1 MLAARETKML
11 SAERMERMIDA
22 PTNDEAAKILEECGY
37 GDLSGLSA
45 KAAGAALEA
54 HIAALFDEVEGM
66 VPEAQLVQLFRLK
79 YDYHNAKALIKA
91 QAMGVE
97 CDAILSQRGTIPPQK
112 LHAAFYEEDY
122 RDIPSVL
129 AQAMVNAAAI
139 LAHTANPQAADF
151 ELDRAYF
158 AQMLDLANGL
168 SDGGF
173 ARDYVQLQIDSA
185 NLRAAVRTRRM
196 AKDEDFLK
204 TALIPGG
211 TIGTDRVLTA
221 FDSAEA
227 LTALYGNT
235 WLGNAAA
242 AGAAAMSGGAL
253 TAFELLC
260 DNALMDYIRAAKL
273 RSFGAAH
280 VTAYL
285 AAMENETFRT
295 IVSTKSATV
304 DGQTLVNHN
313 RLLRSYDG
321 AVGVKTGYTK
331 TAGRTLVSCAQRG
344 ATQFVCVTLSDPDD
358 WNDHTHLLDWAFENY
373 EYRCVAGDTP
383 VYAVPVLSATVELC
397 AAVPEEPAYLLV
409 HPDDPVVLKTE
420 LPRFAFAPVE
430 QGARA
435 GTLTATGPDG
445 QSVTVPL
452 CYAEPAALDPDVK
465 ITPLARLGRL
475 WTHACRYFSSYYP
488 VS

>member
-1 MLAARETKML
+1 MRQKCSPL
-11 SAERMERMIDA
+11 SVW
-22 PTNDEAAKILEECGY
+22 
-37 GDLSGLSA
+37 S
-45 KAAGAALEA
+45 
-54 HIAALFDEVEGM
+54 V
-66 VPEAQLVQLFRLK
+66 RLK

-112 LHAAFYEEDY
+112 LLTAFLEEDY
-122 RDIPSVL
+122 RDIPPVL
-129 AQAMVNAAAI
+129 AQAMVSAAAI
-139 LAHTANPQAADF
+139 LAHTTNPQAADF

-173 ARDYVQLQIDSA
+173 AKGYVQLQIDSA

-196 AKDEDFLK
+196 AKDADFLK

-211 TIGTDRVLTA
+211 TIGTDRVL
-221 FDSAEA
+221 EA

-285 AAMENETFRT
+285 AAMENET
-295 IVSTKSATV
+295 
-304 DGQTLVNHN
+304 
-313 RLLRSYDG
+313 
-321 AVGVKTGYTK
+321 
-331 TAGRTLVSCAQRG
+331 TA
-344 ATQFVCVTLSDPDD
+344 
-358 WNDHTHLLDWAFENY
+358 
-373 EYRCVAGDTP
+373 
-383 VYAVPVLSATVELC
+383 
-397 AAVPEEPAYLLV
+397 
-409 HPDDPVVLKTE
+409 
-420 LPRFAFAPVE
+420 
-430 QGARA
+430 ARMI
-435 GTLTATGPDG
+435 LT
-445 QSVTVPL
+445 
-452 CYAEPAALDPDVK
+452 
-465 ITPLARLGRL
+465 GRL
-475 WTHACRYFSSYYP
+475 AGLQPAVIRERLRETYA
-488 VS
+488 

>member
-45 KAAGAALEA
+45 KAAAAALEA

-91 QAMGVE
+91 QAMV
-97 CDAILSQRGTIPPQK
+97 S
-112 LHAAFYEEDY
+112 
-122 RDIPSVL
+122 
-129 AQAMVNAAAI
+129 AAAI
-139 LAHTANPQAADF
+139 LARTTNPQAADF

-158 AQMLDLANGL
+158 AQMLDLANSL

-173 ARDYVQLQIDSA
+173 ARGYVQLQIDSA

-196 AKDEDFLK
+196 AKDADFLK

-211 TIGTDRVLTA
+211 TIGTDRVLAA

-235 WLGNAAA
+235 WLGNAAG

-285 AAMENETFRT
+285 AAMENET
-295 IVSTKSATV
+295 
-304 DGQTLVNHN
+304 
-313 RLLRSYDG
+313 
-321 AVGVKTGYTK
+321 
-331 TAGRTLVSCAQRG
+331 TA
-344 ATQFVCVTLSDPDD
+344 
-358 WNDHTHLLDWAFENY
+358 
-373 EYRCVAGDTP
+373 
-383 VYAVPVLSATVELC
+383 
-397 AAVPEEPAYLLV
+397 
-409 HPDDPVVLKTE
+409 
-420 LPRFAFAPVE
+420 
-430 QGARA
+430 ARMI
-435 GTLTATGPDG
+435 LT
-445 QSVTVPL
+445 
-452 CYAEPAALDPDVK
+452 
-465 ITPLARLGRL
+465 GRL
-475 WTHACRYFSSYYP
+475 AGLQPAVIRERLRETYA
-488 VS
+488 

>member
-22 PTNDEAAKILEECGY
+22 PMNDEAAKILEECGY

-45 KAAGAALEA
+45 KAAAAALEA

-97 CDAILSQRGTIPPQK
+97 CNAILSQRGTVAPQK
-112 LHAAFYEEDY
+112 LLTAFLEEDY
-122 RDIPSVL
+122 RDIPPVL
-129 AQAMVNAAAI
+129 AQAMVSAAAI
-139 LAHTANPQAADF
+139 LARTTNPQAADF

-173 ARDYVQLQIDSA
+173 ARGYVQLQIDSA
-185 NLRAAVRTRRM
+185 NLRAAVRTCRM
-196 AKDEDFLK
+196 AKDADFLK

-211 TIGTDRVLTA
+211 TIGTDRVLAA

-235 WLGNAAA
+235 WLGNAAAAGAA

-285 AAMENETFRT
+285 AAMENET
-295 IVSTKSATV
+295 
-304 DGQTLVNHN
+304 
-313 RLLRSYDG
+313 
-321 AVGVKTGYTK
+321 
-331 TAGRTLVSCAQRG
+331 TA
-344 ATQFVCVTLSDPDD
+344 
-358 WNDHTHLLDWAFENY
+358 
-373 EYRCVAGDTP
+373 
-383 VYAVPVLSATVELC
+383 
-397 AAVPEEPAYLLV
+397 
-409 HPDDPVVLKTE
+409 
-420 LPRFAFAPVE
+420 
-430 QGARA
+430 ARMI
-435 GTLTATGPDG
+435 LT
-445 QSVTVPL
+445 
-452 CYAEPAALDPDVK
+452 
-465 ITPLARLGRL
+465 GRL
-475 WTHACRYFSSYYP
+475 AGLQPAVIRERLRETYA
-488 VS
+488 

>member
-129 AQAMVNAAAI
+129 AQAMVSAAAI

-211 TIGTDRVLTA
+211 TIGTDRVLAA

-242 AGAAAMSGGAL
+242 AVFKEAILRRGIGQHAQFVRAIGDASQHHVTGPQLRQLPQDIPQSGQVVVLPVGGPRQQACLCEIGRHHVRLRRQAGHVAGKILVKARVERSPVSHGRVHEAQGIRPRQHLQRLADILHLSGGGQIA
-253 TAFELLC
+253 
-260 DNALMDYIRAAKL
+260 
-273 RSFGAAH
+273 G
-280 VTAYL
+280 
-285 AAMENETFRT
+285 
-295 IVSTKSATV
+295 V
-304 DGQTLVNHN
+304 DGVQ
-313 RLLRSYDG
+313 
-321 AVGVKTGYTK
+321 
-331 TAGRTLVSCAQRG
+331 
-344 ATQFVCVTLSDPDD
+344 P
-358 WNDHTHLLDWAFENY
+358 HLL
-373 EYRCVAGDTP
+373 
-383 VYAVPVLSATVELC
+383 
-397 AAVPEEPAYLLV
+397 
-409 HPDDPVVLKTE
+409 
-420 LPRFAFAPVE
+420 
-430 QGARA
+430 
-435 GTLTATGPDG
+435 
-445 QSVTVPL
+445 
-452 CYAEPAALDPDVK
+452 AL
-465 ITPLARLGRL
+465 
-475 WTHACRYFSSYYP
+475 P
-488 VS
+488 VSGDG

>member
-45 KAAGAALEA
+45 KEAGAALEA

-66 VPEAQLVQLFRLK
+66 VPEVQLVQLFRLK

-97 CDAILSQRGTIPPQK
+97 CDAILSQRGTILPQK
-112 LHAAFYEEDY
+112 LLTAFLEEDY
-122 RDIPSVL
+122 RDIPPVL
-129 AQAMVNAAAI
+129 AQAMVSAAAI

-173 ARDYVQLQIDSA
+173 AKGYVQLQIDSA

-196 AKDEDFLK
+196 AKDADFLK

-211 TIGTDRVLTA
+211 TIGTDRVLAA
-221 FDSAEA
+221 FDSAEV

-242 AGAAAMSGGAL
+242 GAAAMGGGAL

-280 VTAYL
+280 VSAYL
-285 AAMENETFRT
+285 AAMENET
-295 IVSTKSATV
+295 
-304 DGQTLVNHN
+304 
-313 RLLRSYDG
+313 
-321 AVGVKTGYTK
+321 
-331 TAGRTLVSCAQRG
+331 TA
-344 ATQFVCVTLSDPDD
+344 
-358 WNDHTHLLDWAFENY
+358 
-373 EYRCVAGDTP
+373 
-383 VYAVPVLSATVELC
+383 
-397 AAVPEEPAYLLV
+397 
-409 HPDDPVVLKTE
+409 
-420 LPRFAFAPVE
+420 
-430 QGARA
+430 ARMI
-435 GTLTATGPDG
+435 LT
-445 QSVTVPL
+445 
-452 CYAEPAALDPDVK
+452 
-465 ITPLARLGRL
+465 GRL
-475 WTHACRYFSSYYP
+475 AGLQPAVIRERLRETYA
-488 VS
+488 

>member
-1 MLAARETKML
+1 
-11 SAERMERMIDA
+11 
-22 PTNDEAAKILEECGY
+22 
-37 GDLSGLSA
+37 
-45 KAAGAALEA
+45 
-54 HIAALFDEVEGM
+54 M

-129 AQAMVNAAAI
+129 AQAMVSAAAI

-211 TIGTDRVLTA
+211 TIGTDRVLAA

-285 AAMENETFRT
+285 AAMENET
-295 IVSTKSATV
+295 
-304 DGQTLVNHN
+304 
-313 RLLRSYDG
+313 
-321 AVGVKTGYTK
+321 
-331 TAGRTLVSCAQRG
+331 TA
-344 ATQFVCVTLSDPDD
+344 
-358 WNDHTHLLDWAFENY
+358 
-373 EYRCVAGDTP
+373 
-383 VYAVPVLSATVELC
+383 
-397 AAVPEEPAYLLV
+397 
-409 HPDDPVVLKTE
+409 
-420 LPRFAFAPVE
+420 
-430 QGARA
+430 ARMI
-435 GTLTATGPDG
+435 LT
-445 QSVTVPL
+445 
-452 CYAEPAALDPDVK
+452 
-465 ITPLARLGRL
+465 GRL
-475 WTHACRYFSSYYP
+475 AGLQPAVIRERLRETYA
-488 VS
+488 

>member
-45 KAAGAALEA
+45 KEAGAALEA

-91 QAMGVE
+91 RAMGVE
-97 CDAILSQRGTIPPQK
+97 CDAILSQRGTVAPQK
-112 LHAAFYEEDY
+112 LLTAFLEEDY
-122 RDIPSVL
+122 RDIPPIL
-129 AQAMVNAAAI
+129 AQAMV
-139 LAHTANPQAADF
+139 
-151 ELDRAYF
+151 
-158 AQMLDLANGL
+158 
-168 SDGGF
+168 S
-173 ARDYVQLQIDSA
+173 
-185 NLRAAVRTRRM
+185 AAVRTRRM
-196 AKDEDFLK
+196 AKDADFLK

-211 TIGTDRVLTA
+211 TIGTDRVLAA

-280 VTAYL
+280 VSAYL
-285 AAMENETFRT
+285 AAMENET
-295 IVSTKSATV
+295 
-304 DGQTLVNHN
+304 
-313 RLLRSYDG
+313 
-321 AVGVKTGYTK
+321 
-331 TAGRTLVSCAQRG
+331 TA
-344 ATQFVCVTLSDPDD
+344 
-358 WNDHTHLLDWAFENY
+358 
-373 EYRCVAGDTP
+373 
-383 VYAVPVLSATVELC
+383 
-397 AAVPEEPAYLLV
+397 
-409 HPDDPVVLKTE
+409 
-420 LPRFAFAPVE
+420 
-430 QGARA
+430 ARMI
-435 GTLTATGPDG
+435 LT
-445 QSVTVPL
+445 
-452 CYAEPAALDPDVK
+452 
-465 ITPLARLGRL
+465 GRL
-475 WTHACRYFSSYYP
+475 AGLQPAVIRERLRETYA
-488 VS
+488 

>member
-45 KAAGAALEA
+45 KAAAAALEA

-97 CDAILSQRGTIPPQK
+97 CGAILSQRGTVPPQK

-122 RDIPSVL
+122 RDIPPVL
-129 AQAMVNAAAI
+129 AQAMVSAAAI
-139 LAHTANPQAADF
+139 LARTTNPQAADF

-173 ARDYVQLQIDSA
+173 A
-185 NLRAAVRTRRM
+185 VRTRRM
-196 AKDEDFLK
+196 AKDADFLK

-211 TIGTDRVLTA
+211 TIGTDRVLAA

-235 WLGNAAA
+235 WLGNAAG

-285 AAMENETFRT
+285 AAMENET
-295 IVSTKSATV
+295 
-304 DGQTLVNHN
+304 
-313 RLLRSYDG
+313 
-321 AVGVKTGYTK
+321 
-331 TAGRTLVSCAQRG
+331 TA
-344 ATQFVCVTLSDPDD
+344 
-358 WNDHTHLLDWAFENY
+358 
-373 EYRCVAGDTP
+373 
-383 VYAVPVLSATVELC
+383 
-397 AAVPEEPAYLLV
+397 
-409 HPDDPVVLKTE
+409 
-420 LPRFAFAPVE
+420 
-430 QGARA
+430 ARMI
-435 GTLTATGPDG
+435 LT
-445 QSVTVPL
+445 
-452 CYAEPAALDPDVK
+452 
-465 ITPLARLGRL
+465 GRL
-475 WTHACRYFSSYYP
+475 AGLQPAVIRERLRETYA
-488 VS
+488 

>member
-45 KAAGAALEA
+45 KEAGAALEA
-54 HIAALFDEVEGM
+54 HIRALFDEVEGM

-97 CDAILSQRGTIPPQK
+97 CDAILSQRGTVPPQK

-122 RDIPSVL
+122 RDVPPVL
-129 AQAMVNAAAI
+129 AQAMASAAAI
-139 LAHTANPQAADF
+139 LAHTTNPQAADF

-158 AQMLDLANGL
+158 AQMLDLADGL

-173 ARDYVQLQIDSA
+173 AKGYVQLQIDSA

-196 AKDEDFLK
+196 AKDADFLK

-211 TIGTDRVLTA
+211 TIGTDRVLAA

-285 AAMENETFRT
+285 AAMENETTAARMILTADSPGFSPRSSGKGCVRLMLKIAVVGGAET
-295 IVSTKSATV
+295 VMGFKALGLEACPVANAEEARETLRRLTKDSEDYAIIYV
-304 DGQTLVNHN
+304 EENLAQELQHEIDKFKDVPLPAIILIPGREGPLGLGQTALKAAVE
-313 RLLRSYDG
+313 R
-321 AVGVKTGYTK
+321 AVG
-331 TAGRTLVSCAQRG
+331 
-344 ATQFVCVTLSDPDD
+344 SDI
-358 WNDHTHLLDWAFENY
+358 L
-373 EYRCVAGDTP
+373 
-383 VYAVPVLSATVELC
+383 
-397 AAVPEEPAYLLV
+397 
-409 HPDDPVVLKTE
+409 
-420 LPRFAFAPVE
+420 
-430 QGARA
+430 
-435 GTLTATGPDG
+435 
-445 QSVTVPL
+445 
-452 CYAEPAALDPDVK
+452 
-465 ITPLARLGRL
+465 
-475 WTHACRYFSSYYP
+475 
-488 VS
+488 

>member
-129 AQAMVNAAAI
+129 AQAMVSAAAI

-211 TIGTDRVLTA
+211 TIGTDRVLAA

-227 LTALYGNT
+227 QVRLIALAVVFGERHR
-235 WLGNAAA
+235 ARRA
-242 AGAAAMSGGAL
+242 AGKH
-253 TAFELLC
+253 
-260 DNALMDYIRAAKL
+260 D
-273 RSFGAAH
+273 
-280 VTAYL
+280 
-285 AAMENETFRT
+285 
-295 IVSTKSATV
+295 
-304 DGQTLVNHN
+304 QQ
-313 RLLRSYDG
+313 
-321 AVGVKTGYTK
+321 
-331 TAGRTLVSCAQRG
+331 AGRHRVER
-344 ATQFVCVTLSDPDD
+344 
-358 WNDHTHLLDWAFENY
+358 
-373 EYRCVAGDTP
+373 AGMAHAP
-383 VYAVPVLSATVELC
+383 LAEHA
-397 AAVPEEPAYLLV
+397 
-409 HPDDPVVLKTE
+409 TE
-420 LPRFAFAPVE
+420 LGHNVVARPVRGLID
-430 QGARA
+430 Q
-435 GTLTATGPDG
+435 
-445 QSVTVPL
+445 
-452 CYAEPAALDPDVK
+452 
-465 ITPLARLGRL
+465 
-475 WTHACRYFSSYYP
+475 
-488 VS
+488 

>member
-1 MLAARETKML
+1 MSKVKDTNYLAITAMLAARETKML

-45 KAAGAALEA
+45 KEAGAALEA

-66 VPEAQLVQLFRLK
+66 VPEVQLVQLFRLK

-91 QAMGVE
+91 QAMV
-97 CDAILSQRGTIPPQK
+97 S
-112 LHAAFYEEDY
+112 
-122 RDIPSVL
+122 
-129 AQAMVNAAAI
+129 AAAI
-139 LAHTANPQAADF
+139 LARTTNPQAADF

-173 ARDYVQLQIDSA
+173 AKGYVQLQIDSA

-196 AKDEDFLK
+196 AKDADFLK

-211 TIGTDRVLTA
+211 TIGTDRVLAA
-221 FDSAEA
+221 FDSAEV

-280 VTAYL
+280 VSAYL
-285 AAMENETFRT
+285 AAMENET
-295 IVSTKSATV
+295 
-304 DGQTLVNHN
+304 
-313 RLLRSYDG
+313 
-321 AVGVKTGYTK
+321 
-331 TAGRTLVSCAQRG
+331 TA
-344 ATQFVCVTLSDPDD
+344 
-358 WNDHTHLLDWAFENY
+358 
-373 EYRCVAGDTP
+373 
-383 VYAVPVLSATVELC
+383 
-397 AAVPEEPAYLLV
+397 
-409 HPDDPVVLKTE
+409 
-420 LPRFAFAPVE
+420 
-430 QGARA
+430 ARMI
-435 GTLTATGPDG
+435 LT
-445 QSVTVPL
+445 
-452 CYAEPAALDPDVK
+452 
-465 ITPLARLGRL
+465 GRL
-475 WTHACRYFSSYYP
+475 AGLQPAVIRERLRETYA
-488 VS
+488 